1 MSRLYLRCVLCSR
14 QQADGLISGAAWGR
28 LELPVGLEVEH
39 PALKGST
46 FRCCPSCIQR
56 HPGWQEELL
65 TSLGVSPNGSR
76 PHSPEA
82 PATGGH
88 DLPLEGG

>member
-28 LELPVGLEVEH
+28 LELPVGLEVQH

-46 FRCCPSCIQR
+46 FRCCPSCIER
-56 HPGWQEELL
+56 HPGWEQELL
-65 TSLGVSPNGSR
+65 ASLGVARNGSG
-76 PHSPEA
+76 PSPEA
-82 PATGGH
+82 EPATGDD
-88 DLPLEGG
+88 DLRHEGA